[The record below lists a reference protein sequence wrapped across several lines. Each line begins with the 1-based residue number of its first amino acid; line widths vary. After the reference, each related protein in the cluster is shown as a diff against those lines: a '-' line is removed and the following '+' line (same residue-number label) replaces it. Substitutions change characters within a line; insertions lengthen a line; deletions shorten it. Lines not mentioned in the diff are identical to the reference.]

1 MMGATILGNLYLP
14 VIMEIYLHVVRVIR
28 STMRSNLFSENIVI
42 SIWSIKLS
50 IRVNNFHKKPY
61 PVVHKYLIFNSLSPE
76 NRYEKFKLVKTLSK
90 ISSYFSW
97 SLSFFEKFN
106 ASLYRYKKTKLTR
119 KVQYKNHRQLWSITE
134 SGCHNL
140 E

>member
-90 ISSYFSW
+90 ISSYFS
-97 SLSFFEKFN
+97 
-106 ASLYRYKKTKLTR
+106 
-119 KVQYKNHRQLWSITE
+119 
-134 SGCHNL
+134 
-140 E
+140 